1 MTNAAMGLSPACLK
15 TLAQVEANPN
25 KSNQHELNGVS
36 ELKAILGLSNA
47 HCTAMFS
54 VRGEPITAT
63 VEVTWYDARAAHP
76 KRTEHRLY
84 FETNAVMSRARAG
97 DDLLIGFDKGG
108 NLNCILIRRSA
119 ADGGANT
126 DAWVSVKS

>member
-1 MTNAAMGLSPACLK
+1 MMNKAMGLSPACLK
-15 TLAQVEANPN
+15 TLATVEANPN

-36 ELKAILGLSNA
+36 ELKAILGLNDA
-47 HCTAMFS
+47 RYTAIFS

-63 VEVTWYDARAAHP
+63 VDVTWYDARVAHP

-97 DDLLIGFDKGG
+97 DDLLIGFDKQGQ
-108 NLNCILIRRSA
+108 LHCILITRSA
-119 ADGGANT
+119 TDGGANT
-126 DAWVSVKS
+126 DAWVSMAS